1 MDQQTAIRDMI
12 NSIGSGK
19 SAEVQSKFNVIM
31 QARASE
37 ALSDYK
43 TELARS
49 VFKNPQM
56 QAMGLADGDE
66 HILEVDTDVYSGDE
80 DEDV

>member
-19 SAEVQSKFNVIM
+19 SAEVQSKFNDIM

-37 ALSDYK
+37 ALSIYK

-66 HILEVDTDVYSGDE
+66 HILEVDPDVYSGDE